1 MDFMRQFAKALVDV
15 ETHRHSKCSHL
26 RNETRMSP
34 KSLFV
39 DKMILQVHDDIK
51 KKYRL
56 TEIIIRL
63 NKIMI

>member
-1 MDFMRQFAKALVDV
+1 
-15 ETHRHSKCSHL
+15 
-26 RNETRMSP
+26 MSQ

-39 DKMILQVHDDIK
+39 DKMILQEHDDIK

-63 NKIMI
+63 NRIMIWG